1 MYAWLIKK
9 KNDFRYDLSGVRT
22 SGRPIG
28 SIMSA
33 QPLVW
38 DSQAQVSGESISDV
52 DDQTQPPANVSST
65 PLSPSLLAGGD
76 NSLDNNSLAPASSL
90 PPQSAGT
97 LDDPVM
103 VDDSGYAVRLMV
115 PAILRFPSLRLPA
128 TKMLLNPLRLKGFM
142 LLLWQKPRLLWP
154 ELKLIY

>member
-38 DSQAQVSGESISDV
+38 DSQEQVSGESISDV

-65 PLSPSLLAGGD
+65 PLSPSLLAGVVVII
-76 NSLDNNSLAPASSL
+76 LLTITPLLLLLL
-90 PPQSAGT
+90 PPKCWYS
-97 LDDPVM
+97 
-103 VDDSGYAVRLMV
+103 
-115 PAILRFPSLRLPA
+115 
-128 TKMLLNPLRLKGFM
+128 
-142 LLLWQKPRLLWP
+142 
-154 ELKLIY
+154 

>member
-1 MYAWLIKK
+1 MYACLVKK
-9 KNDFRYDLSGVRT
+9 KNDFRDDLSGVCT
-22 SGRPIG
+22 SG

-38 DSQAQVSGESISDV
+38 ESQEQVSGESTSDI
-52 DDQTQPPANVSST
+52 DDRTQPPANMSNA

-76 NSLDNNSLAPASSL
+76 NSLDNNSLGRASSL
-90 PPQSAGT
+90 LPLSAGT